1 MDKSQKIYNKALKKY
16 NDGYI
21 DKAIE
26 LCEESISLNIKNRAS
41 INLKGL
47 LFYLKGDLDKAQKL
61 WKMNHQVNGDGV
73 SEKYL
78 GSLKEDDVRFSL
90 YVKAL
95 RLIRELKINEALKL
109 LEQCSES
116 DFNYIKVNNY
126 SALCYI
132 KKGEYK
138 NALEKLNNVL
148 KVDIKNDEAKKT
160 MKLLED
166 LNVVKKKFPLR
177 KVVCISASIIC
188 SVVLIVLIF
197 NGVKNKNLFNKNVAK
212 VKTSAI
218 KNSGQ
223 KASGISNK
231 TKPKAETTKEVFPQ
245 EKFKGYL
252 QNKDYDSIYIEVKKW
267 KDKQLSTDEGA
278 LLSEGSNL
286 LKQDGSA
293 YFYKLGTNYLNSKD
307 YNNAKAYLTK
317 AYEFGSEN
325 YLYAD
330 IVYMLATTLDS
341 SGDTK
346 NAINYYIQY
355 DKSFS
360 DGDYEETVLYRLA
373 VIYKD
378 TDKSQAKKYAQGLVD
393 KYPNSIYNNSI
404 ISNLIND

>member
-47 LFYLKGDLDKAQKL
+47 LLYLKGDLDKAQKL

-78 GSLKEDDVRFSL
+78 SSLKEDDVRLSL

-95 RLIRELKINEALKL
+95 KFIRELKINEALKL
-109 LEQCSES
+109 LEQCAES

-126 SALCYI
+126 RALCYI

-138 NALEKLNNVL
+138 KALEKLNNVL
-148 KVDIKNDEAKKT
+148 KVDVKNDEAKKS
-160 MKLLED
+160 MKLLEN
-166 LNVVKKKFPLR
+166 LNVIKKKFSF
-177 KVVCISASIIC
+177 KKIACISAIVIC

-197 NGVKNKNLFNKNVAK
+197 NGVKNKNLAK
-212 VKTSAI
+212 VKTSTI
-218 KNSGQ
+218 KNSVQ
-223 KASGISNK
+223 KASGVKNK
-231 TKPKAETTKEVFPQ
+231 TKQKAETTKEVFPQ
-245 EKFKGYL
+245 EKFKGYI

-278 LLSEGSNL
+278 LLSEGTNL
-286 LKQDGSA
+286 LKEDGSA
-293 YFYKLGTNYLNSKD
+293 YFYKLGTNYLNSND

>member
-109 LEQCSES
+109 LEQCAES

-138 NALEKLNNVL
+138 SALEKLNNVL
-148 KVDIKNDEAKKT
+148 RVDVNNDEAKKT
-160 MKLLED
+160 MKMLED
-166 LNVVKKKFPLR
+166 LNVVKKKFPLK
-177 KVVCISASIIC
+177 KVACISAGVIC

-197 NGVKNKNLFNKNVAK
+197 NGIKNKSLLNKNFAK
-212 VKTSAI
+212 IKTSTI

-223 KASGISNK
+223 KASGVSNK
-231 TKPKAETTKEVFPQ
+231 AKPKVETTKEVFPQ
-245 EKFKGYL
+245 EKFKGYI

-330 IVYMLATTLDS
+330 IIYMLATTLDS

-346 NAINYYIQY
+346 M
-355 DKSFS
+355 
-360 DGDYEETVLYRLA
+360 L
-373 VIYKD
+373 
-378 TDKSQAKKYAQGLVD
+378 
-393 KYPNSIYNNSI
+393 
-404 ISNLIND
+404 

>member
-26 LCEESISLNIKNRAS
+26 LCEESISLNIKNRSS

-47 LFYLKGDLDKAQKL
+47 LFYLKGDLDGAQRL

-78 GSLKEDDVRFSL
+78 NSSKEDDVRFSL
-90 YVKAL
+90 YVEAL
-95 RLIRELKINEALKL
+95 KLIRELKINEALEL
-109 LEQCSES
+109 LKQCSES
-116 DFNYIKVNNY
+116 DFNYIKVNNC

-138 NALEKLNNVL
+138 KALEKLNNVL
-148 KVDIKNDEAKKT
+148 KVDANNDEAKKT
-160 MKLLED
+160 MKLLQN
-166 LNVVKKKFPLR
+166 LNVVKKRYPL
-177 KVVCISASIIC
+177 KKIACISASVIC
-188 SVVLIVLIF
+188 SVALIALIF
-197 NGVKNKNLFNKNVAK
+197 NGVKNKNLLNKSSPK
-212 VKTSAI
+212 VKISAI

-223 KASGISNK
+223 RTSGVNNK
-231 TKPKAETTKEVFPQ
+231 TKQKTETTKEVFPQ
-245 EKFKGYL
+245 ESFKNYI
-252 QNKDYDSIYIEVKKW
+252 QNKDYDSIYREIKKW
-267 KDKQLSTDEGA
+267 KDKQLSTNERV
-278 LLSEGSNL
+278 LISEGSKL
-286 LKQDGSA
+286 LEEEGSD
-293 YFYKLGTNYLNSKD
+293 YFYKLGGNYLNSKD

-325 YLYAD
+325 YLYED
-330 IVYMLATTLDS
+330 IIYMLATALDS
-341 SGDTK
+341 SGDVES
-346 NAINYYIQY
+346 AINYYVQY

-373 VIYKD
+373 IIYKD
-378 TDKSQAKKYAQGLVD
+378 IDKAQSKKYAQQLVD

-404 ISNLIND
+404 ISNLVNG